1 MFVFNSNFN
10 GDISSW
16 DVSNVERLVFQN
28 SPFTGDIS
36 NWDVSNVNT
45 MHGMFYQDG
54 GSEVGFD
61 GDLSSWNVS
70 NVTDMAGMFTNTPF
84 SGDLSNWDVSNV
96 TQMGGMFNGATNFSA
111 DISGWDVSNVTNL
124 HCFLGSN
131 PNTFDLS
138 QWDVSNVTQMQYMF
152 WNSAFAGDVSSW
164 DVSSVTNMQS
174 LFMHTPFNGDLSSWD
189 VSNVTN
195 MVMFENS
202 QDMGCVMQWMFA
214 NNNSFDQDISSWNV
228 SSVTN
233 MTNMFLGAP
242 LSGDNRC
249 NIHSE
254 WSANEAWSAAYDWSE
269 YCIVLG
275 CTDATACNYNAE
287 ANTDDGSC
295 LQLDECGV
303 CGGDNTSCADECGV
317 PNGDNTSCAD
327 ECGVPNGDNTS
338 CADECGV
345 PNGDNTSCA
354 DECGVP
360 NGDNTSCA
368 DECGVPNGDNTS
380 CADEC
385 GVPNGDNTSCA
396 DECGV
401 PNGDNSTCTGCM
413 HEIACNY
420 DETAIIASDDCDYSC
435 IPSGCF
441 GPGVV
446 VGCTAPE
453 AVNFNPDATCDG
465 GCVFEAPC
473 PGDIDG
479 DGSVGMSDL
488 LDLLSAFGLQC
499 EASVESSWSCGDPHS
514 YQGYDYATV
523 LIGDQCW
530 FAENLRSENYENGDA
545 IPAGLSD
552 SEWENTSLGAVAV
565 YGENASNL
573 NEYGR
578 LYNWY
583 AVDDAR
589 GLCPSGWHVPTDGE
603 WTVLTD
609 DLGGWSVAGGKM
621 KTTYGW
627 YGGGNGTN
635 SSGFSGLPGGGR
647 DSAGNFYEAGNSGV
661 WWSSSPNGEGAWQR
675 VLHNDFEA
683 AGRFWG
689 YPKLGHSVRCVRDA
703 E

>member
-1 MFVFNSNFN
+1 
-10 GDISSW
+10 
-16 DVSNVERLVFQN
+16 
-28 SPFTGDIS
+28 
-36 NWDVSNVNT
+36 
-45 MHGMFYQDG
+45 
-54 GSEVGFD
+54 
-61 GDLSSWNVS
+61 
-70 NVTDMAGMFTNTPF
+70 
-84 SGDLSNWDVSNV
+84 
-96 TQMGGMFNGATNFSA
+96 
-111 DISGWDVSNVTNL
+111 
-124 HCFLGSN
+124 
-131 PNTFDLS
+131 
-138 QWDVSNVTQMQYMF
+138 
-152 WNSAFAGDVSSW
+152 
-164 DVSSVTNMQS
+164 
-174 LFMHTPFNGDLSSWD
+174 
-189 VSNVTN
+189 
-195 MVMFENS
+195 
-202 QDMGCVMQWMFA
+202 
-214 NNNSFDQDISSWNV
+214 
-228 SSVTN
+228 
-233 MTNMFLGAP
+233 MT
-242 LSGDNRC
+242 
-249 NIHSE
+249 
-254 WSANEAWSAAYDWSE
+254 SAATSTLHGHPMK
-269 YCIVLG
+269 LG
-275 CTDATACNYNAE
+275 LLNTTGADSASFWAASMTQRATTTPRPTPTTDHACNSTSA
-287 ANTDDGSC
+287 
-295 LQLDECGV
+295 V
-303 CGGDNTSCADECGV
+303 CG
-317 PNGDNTSCAD
+317 
-327 ECGVPNGDNTS
+327 
-338 CADECGV
+338 
-345 PNGDNTSCA
+345 
-354 DECGVP
+354 
-360 NGDNTSCA
+360 GDNTSCA

-479 DGSVGMSDL
+479 DSSVGMSDL

-675 VLHNDFEA
+675 VCTTTSRLPA
-683 AGRFWG
+683 ASGATQNWAILFVASGMPSERSGRV
-689 YPKLGHSVRCVRDA
+689 LNS
-703 E
+703 